1 MADHTGRPEK
11 VSAVMDYYDGSWG
24 AGQWLVMSLMMLLF
38 WGGLVA
44 LIVWAV
50 RASRGHEPFER
61 SSGSPARTPAEVLAD
76 RFARGEI
83 DADEF
88 QRSRDLL
95 TSTTRSR

>member
-1 MADHTGRPEK
+1 
-11 VSAVMDYYDGSWG
+11 MDYYNGSWG
-24 AGQWLVMSLMMLLF
+24 AGQWVVMSLMMVLF

-50 RASRGHEPFER
+50 RSSRGSEPSQR
-61 SSGSPARTPAEVLAD
+61 PTGAPTRTPADVLAD

-88 QRSRDLL
+88 QRSRELL
-95 TSTTRSR
+95 TPTNRSR

>member
-1 MADHTGRPEK
+1 MADHPGRPEK
-11 VSAVMDYYDGSWG
+11 VIAVMDYYDGSWG
-24 AGQWLVMSLMMLLF
+24 AGPWLLMSLMMLLF

-50 RASRGHEPFER
+50 RTSRGREPSER
-61 SSGSPARTPAEVLAD
+61 STGAPTRTPAEVLAD
-76 RFARGEI
+76 RFAHGEI

-95 TSTTRSR
+95 TSTTPSR